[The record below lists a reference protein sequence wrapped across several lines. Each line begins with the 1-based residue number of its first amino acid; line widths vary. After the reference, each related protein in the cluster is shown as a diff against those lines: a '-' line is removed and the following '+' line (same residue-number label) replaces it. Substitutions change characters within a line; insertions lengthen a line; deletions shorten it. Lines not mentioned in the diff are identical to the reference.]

1 MASIGADMD
10 IVLLILFGISIISNM
25 WLMQRLNFYIDLADK
40 YSDIVDYTIKKL
52 KEKRASE
59 PCQQK

>member
-1 MASIGADMD
+1 MD

-40 YSDIVDYTIKKL
+40 YSDLVYYTIKKL